1 MAFLDRIKLENSELV
16 STDADLMTVYAL
28 VQKYWTDYPLP
39 NPETE
44 SDRIEHED
52 SAIKVFADGAER
64 GRKVEV
70 WLNVAK
76 VDDGVEIWSA
86 IEYPS
91 SKFWWTVCIVGIPF
105 GFGLGLLGVFWVLD
119 TMAEKPK
126 EPLQRFEKVV
136 EFVRGKLN
144 TK

>member
-1 MAFLDRIKLENSELV
+1 MHIHI
-16 STDADLMTVYAL
+16 
-28 VQKYWTDYPLP
+28 LP
-39 NPETE
+39 QQANTANINVA
-44 SDRIEHED
+44 RLRD
-52 SAIKVFADGAER
+52 SY
-64 GRKVEV
+64 GRKSDSF
-70 WLNVAK
+70 LIYT
-76 VDDGVEIWSA
+76 EIWSA

-136 EFVRGKLN
+136 EFVRGKLAA
-144 TK
+144 K